1 MTILRLI
8 VKRTHLL
15 HYASDLL
22 VLAKRAARIG
32 DDPDASWTI
41 IDSDEEIAADSEEP
55 RKAGRHVK
63 KRRSMKQRN
72 HGIRVAVST
81 TTTVREI
88 DEPSTSG
95 TLAGGG
101 SKALLA
107 PVVPTSPAEDKSITV
122 TAAPVSPT
130 NQKTPKRSRS
140 TLALSYLD
148 SFRSPSKRTINP
160 LPSDA
165 DPRIMLKELNKAV
178 DIFLKLNSQEVA
190 EQITKNLLPLYLSIT
205 VSMFR
210 VSLSQLPCLIVSL
223 LAA

>member
-15 HYASDLL
+15 HYATDLL
-22 VLAKRAARIG
+22 LLAKRAARIS
-32 DDPDASWTI
+32 DDPDTPWTI
-41 IDSDEEIAADSEEP
+41 TDSDEEAAADSEEP
-55 RKAGRHVK
+55 RRAGRHVK
-63 KRRSMKQRN
+63 KRKSTKQRN

-81 TTTVREI
+81 TTMVREV

-95 TLAGGG
+95 TPAGGS
-101 SKALLA
+101 SKTLA
-107 PVVPTSPAEDKSITV
+107 PTIPTSPTEDRNLAV
-122 TAAPVSPT
+122 PVSPT
-130 NQKTPKRSRS
+130 NQKVPKRSRS

-148 SFRSPSKRTINP
+148 SFRSPSKKTINP

-178 DIFLKLNSQEVA
+178 DIFLKLNTQEVA

-205 VSMFR
+205 VSISGSCCEYLCF
-210 VSLSQLPCLIVSL
+210 IFSL
-223 LAA
+223 LAP